1 MMTGMDDLLRSQQEF
16 DQAELRADVDRLE
29 LLLADDFLSIGERGF
44 VLNKS
49 QWVARHAD
57 FAYVSTESRDL
68 DVRRYDRCAII
79 RDIHHSRATWQG
91 QAMTLTTRRS
101 QVWVEQP
108 EGWKLAAIQFSSL
121 TED

>member
-1 MMTGMDDLLRSQQEF
+1 MMAGMDDLLRSCQEF
-16 DQAELRADVDRLE
+16 DQAELQADVDRVE
-29 LLLADDFLSIGERGF
+29 TLLTDDFLSIGERGF
-44 VLNKS
+44 VLDKS

-57 FAYVSTESRDL
+57 FTYLSVESLDL

-91 QAMTLTTRRS
+91 RAMTLKTRRS
-101 QVWVEQP
+101 QVWVEQS

-121 TED
+121 AEE

>member
-1 MMTGMDDLLRSQQEF
+1 MDDLLRSQQEF
-16 DQAELRADVDRLE
+16 DQAELRADVE
-29 LLLADDFLSIGERGF
+29 CVEALLTDDFLSIGERGF
-44 VLNKS
+44 VLDKH

-57 FAYVSTESRDL
+57 FAYLSAESLDL

-91 QAMTLTTRRS
+91 QAMMLKTRRS

-108 EGWKLAAIQFSSL
+108 EGWRLAAIQFSSL
-121 TED
+121 AED